1 VKPLYR
7 GLLLGAVHLGIV
19 SLLGGKLL
27 YDRAT
32 CPRIWVRTAP
42 VDPSLPLR
50 GRYVD
55 LRVQARARGLI
66 TTYYAPVALRVEGS
80 ELVAVPD
87 PHGNR
92 PLGGSNVTAL
102 EPAGVESS
110 PPITVDLG
118 PPLAFFIPEHVPDPS
133 RRKVGEELW
142 VEVTV
147 PRSGPP
153 RPIRL
158 GVKRGRGPITPL

>member
-1 VKPLYR
+1 MKLLHR

-42 VDPSLPLR
+42 VDPFLPLR

-55 LRVQARARGLI
+55 LRVQARARGL
-66 TTYYAPVALRVEGS
+66 TSSYEPVALRVEGS
-80 ELVAVPD
+80 ELVAIPD

-92 PLGGSNVTAL
+92 PLGRSNVTAIA
-102 EPAGVESS
+102 PDGVESS
-110 PPITVDLG
+110 PPITVDLS
-118 PPLAFFIPEHVPDPS
+118 PP
-133 RRKVGEELW
+133 
-142 VEVTV
+142 
-147 PRSGPP
+147 
-153 RPIRL
+153 
-158 GVKRGRGPITPL
+158 